1 MVCGDKKANWSESNL
16 NISIKNAIL
25 HILDFQSDISVFS
38 EEPVDFAEDS
48 IYQFISKHI
57 EKALT
62 DPNRK
67 QGELIGGSHFSSQLA
82 KYASE
87 EASFVSFSK
96 EIAGEIY
103 EQIKRSDHVEPVDI
117 LMAEFEIDSV
127 RYLGI
132 FFLTYK
138 AAYTHRVV
146 TDDGKI
152 CNEIIEY
159 KALLPGISQKLD
171 SFAVVN
177 VRSLRVDFVDRKRN
191 IDGSDIY
198 ILPDAILKCT
208 SDISAKD
215 ALKMVTTITAKV
227 ADEFGDSSAV
237 AVSKTKNYVYEKAEF
252 SSFSPVSLSKDVFE
266 ESEEMQQAFIREIEK
281 AGLPEEIRID
291 KQYAVRT
298 GKNHKIKTDTG
309 IEITFPAEYF
319 DNPQFLEFITNPD
332 GTISIALKNIG
343 KITNR

>member
-1 MVCGDKKANWSESNL
+1 M

-38 EEPVDFAEDS
+38 EEPVDFVEDS

-57 EKALT
+57 EKAMT
-62 DPNRK
+62 DPSRK
-67 QGELIGGSHFSSQLA
+67 QGELISGSRFSSQLSQ
-82 KYASE
+82 YASSE
-87 EASFVSFSK
+87 KSFVDFSK

-103 EQIKRSDHVEPVDI
+103 EQIQRSDQVEPADL

-127 RYLGI
+127 LYVGI

-146 TDDGKI
+146 TEEGKI

-159 KALLPGISQKLD
+159 KALLPGVSQKLE

-177 VRSLRVDFVDRKRN
+177 VRSLRVDFVDKKRN
-191 IDGSDIY
+191 MDGKDTY
-198 ILPDAILKCT
+198 ILPDAILQCT

-227 ADEFGDSSAV
+227 AEEFGDSSAV
-237 AVSKTKNYVYEKAEF
+237 AVSKTKNYVYEKAEYA
-252 SSFSPVSLSKDVFE
+252 SFSPASLSKDIFG
-266 ESEEMQQAFIREIEK
+266 ESTEMQQAFVREIEK

-319 DNPQFLEFITNPD
+319 DNPQFLEFINNPN

>member
-1 MVCGDKKANWSESNL
+1 M

-25 HILDFQSDISVFS
+25 HILDFQSEISVFS
-38 EEPVDFAEDS
+38 EEPVDFVEDS

-57 EKALT
+57 EKAMT

-67 QGELIGGSHFSSQLA
+67 QGELIGGSRFSSQLA
-82 KYASE
+82 QYSSSE
-87 EASFVSFSK
+87 KSFVSFSK
-96 EIAGEIY
+96 EVAGEIY
-103 EQIKRSDHVEPVDI
+103 EQIRRSDQVEPVDL
-117 LMAEFEIDSV
+117 LMVEFDMDSV
-127 RYLGI
+127 LYFGI

-146 TDDGKI
+146 TEDGKI

-159 KALLPGISQKLD
+159 KALLPGVSQKLD
-171 SFAVVN
+171 SFAIIN
-177 VRSLRVDFVDRKRN
+177 VRSLRVDFVDKKRN
-191 IDGSDIY
+191 IDGRDSY
-198 ILPDAILKCT
+198 ILPEAILQCT
-208 SDISAKD
+208 SDMSTKD
-215 ALKMVTTITAKV
+215 ALKMVTAITAKV
-227 ADEFGDSSAV
+227 AEEFGDSSAV

-252 SSFSPVSLSKDVFE
+252 SSFSPVSLSQDVFE
-266 ESEEMQQAFIREIEK
+266 ESEEMQQAFIREVEK

-309 IEITFPAEYF
+309 IEVTFPAEYF

-332 GTISIALKNIG
+332 GTLSIALKNIG